1 MKEIRKYTGETVL
14 LTILDENWGTM
25 VVDQLESKEPIKF
38 LSTVGLA
45 YDSYCSAMGKAM
57 LAELDQEALDE
68 YIEKSNFVKKTGKTI
83 TDKKKFREEL
93 EKVRKTKVAFD
104 REENMEGLS
113 CIASAVFSGSGKLEG
128 AIGISGLK
136 FRMNGEKI
144 LEYAEFISE
153 KAKQFSAALG
163 YEEVK

>member
-1 MKEIRKYTGETVL
+1 
-14 LTILDENWGTM
+14 
-25 VVDQLESKEPIKF
+25 
-38 LSTVGLA
+38 
-45 YDSYCSAMGKAM
+45 M

-113 CIASAVFSGSGKLEG
+113 CIASA
-128 AIGISGLK
+128 
-136 FRMNGEKI
+136 
-144 LEYAEFISE
+144 
-153 KAKQFSAALG
+153 
-163 YEEVK
+163 